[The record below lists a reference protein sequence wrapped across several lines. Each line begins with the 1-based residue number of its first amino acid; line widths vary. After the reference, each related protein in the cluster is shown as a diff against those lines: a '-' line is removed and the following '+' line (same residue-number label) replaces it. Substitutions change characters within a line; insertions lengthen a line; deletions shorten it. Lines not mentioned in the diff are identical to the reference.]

1 MSAHPNRDAPLSSAE
16 HWCGPLCPTTTRRP
30 GAPLAGS
37 TPMVA
42 GDNSTTGAVK
52 ASPAGGPNGP
62 ALTAL
67 PTHTLDARALTA
79 RAHALEPD
87 RADVEEIGL
96 RLRRR
101 LLTSS
106 ASSGTSFW
114 RAGGLSAGGSVSC
127 SSLSRARTLDR
138 FCGRIPGV

>member
-1 MSAHPNRDAPLSSAE
+1 MSAHPNPDAPLSSAE

-106 ASSGTSFW
+106 ASFRNVVRCAVAACGT
-114 RAGGLSAGGSVSC
+114 RM
-127 SSLSRARTLDR
+127 
-138 FCGRIPGV
+138 FCR